1 MVVGSVLNGDCY
13 LTTQYKSINL
23 INPNYWGDGTWGTG
37 DANAPPDFGRDRNK
51 AFFFETPSN
60 TVL

>member
-1 MVVGSVLNGDCY
+1 METV